1 MKGVR
6 CLKTL
11 QITNLAQ
18 QFTKILIYKDKIDNS
33 VNDMGKRSKLE
44 LYFDVLESINKGTH
58 KPTRIMYD
66 TNLSWNTLNEVLG
79 PLIDTGF
86 LRKEVYN
93 NSKKRYYI
101 TDKGLE
107 ALAYYEK
114 SVEDL
119 IQAQLHK

>member
-1 MKGVR
+1 MNGLR

-11 QITNLAQ
+11 QITNLAR
-18 QFTKILIYKDKIDNS
+18 QFTKILIYKGKIENR

-79 PLIDTGF
+79 PLVDNEF

-93 NSKKRYYI
+93 SSKKRYFI
-101 TDKGLE
+101 TDKGVE
-107 ALAYYEK
+107 ALEYYEK

-119 IQAQLHK
+119 IQA